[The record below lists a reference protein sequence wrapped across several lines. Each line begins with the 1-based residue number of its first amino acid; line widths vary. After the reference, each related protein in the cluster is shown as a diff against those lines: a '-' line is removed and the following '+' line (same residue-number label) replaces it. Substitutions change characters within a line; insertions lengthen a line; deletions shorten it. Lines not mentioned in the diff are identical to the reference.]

1 MELVSRLAKLLAVA
15 IIVLLF
21 QTSVYAAR
29 EPSPT
34 SATPESLAGTATITT
49 NNIKSIDAVTS
60 NREEFNN
67 TATIRPPSMTT
78 STTITPIDVNGTD
91 AYTSDEELNITDIT
105 GSPTVNTTITSFEII
120 NSTSDD
126 EFNITTTTSSS
137 TVTART
143 TLEEINSTDAVTPNE
158 LNVTSTINNDGP
170 GVTEIATLSGGSRS
184 EVTSELPQ
192 NSLTTEQPVHSSRP
206 ILDGATLTGVLV
218 ASILGGLM
226 CIIICVVASIIIALK
241 IKRRE
246 QKQKRAEVSAT
257 DFSTVYAPWPEFKM
271 TRNTAYHTGKQMRAS
286 RSSNSR
292 AVTGHN
298 NRPKVILPPKQYTR
312 INDRHIDASMD
323 SQGYVKLPRPFVLPK
338 RYNRLNNQHI
348 DTSMDS
354 QGYVKLP
361 RHFV

>member
-1 MELVSRLAKLLAVA
+1 MELLVSRLAKLLVVA
-15 IIVLLF
+15 IIVLSF
-21 QTSVYAAR
+21 QANVYAAR

-34 SATPESLAGTATITT
+34 AATPESPAGTATITT
-49 NNIKSIDAVTS
+49 NDIKSIDAVTS
-60 NREEFNN
+60 NEELNN
-67 TATIRPPSMTT
+67 TATIRPPSMT
-78 STTITPIDVNGTD
+78 ITPLDINSTD
-91 AYTSDEELNITDIT
+91 AYTSDEELNITDTT
-105 GSPTVNTTITSFEII
+105 GSPTVNTTITPFEII

-143 TLEEINSTDAVTPNE
+143 TLEEINSIDDVTPNE
-158 LNVTSTINNDGP
+158 LNITSTSNDGP

-184 EVTSELPQ
+184 EATSELPQ
-192 NSLTTEQPVHSSRP
+192 YSLTTEQLVRP

-226 CIIICVVASIIIALK
+226 CVIVCIVASIIIALK

-257 DFSTVYAPWPEFKM
+257 DFSTSTVYAPWPEFEM

-292 AVTGHN
+292 AVRGHN
-298 NRPKVILPPKQYTR
+298 NQPKVILPPKQYTR

-354 QGYVKLP
+354 QGYVTLP